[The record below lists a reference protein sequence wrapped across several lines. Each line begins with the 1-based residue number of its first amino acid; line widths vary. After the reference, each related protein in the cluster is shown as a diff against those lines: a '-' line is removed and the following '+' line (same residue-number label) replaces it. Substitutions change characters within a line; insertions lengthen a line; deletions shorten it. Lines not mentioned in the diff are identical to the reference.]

1 MMCREI
7 NTISKACY
15 AVGVDCEL
23 VERIVFLSFFFSI
36 FGFEIEGGKSSC
48 YFFVTINTCEIM
60 LIYLKNIL
68 STTRI
73 GGF

>member
-23 VERIVFLSFFFSI
+23 IERIVFLSFFFLFLDS
-36 FGFEIEGGKSSC
+36 K
-48 YFFVTINTCEIM
+48 
-60 LIYLKNIL
+60 
-68 STTRI
+68 
-73 GGF
+73 